1 MPGENLNSTV
11 IFTVPDSMKKTVSA
25 GSPCRKSFAD
35 FANWTDFLAT
45 ATNVPDLSELQDSV
59 NLSEMIA
66 ITRFDPDSDPLQLV
80 NHVLGE
86 DFYATRLYHDL
97 RQVTGYMYDVD
108 VRLNALKTRAIYTVA
123 HACDPMNVSK
133 ARELIQLNLISI
145 QRENVTPAELQQA
158 KALLLRQIPRARQR
172 SKPGIP
178 AYNCPQLD
186 RHLS

>member
-1 MPGENLNSTV
+1 V

-25 GSPCRKSFAD
+25 GSSCRKSFAD

-45 ATNVPDLSELQDSV
+45 AANVPELIELQNSV
-59 NLSEMIA
+59 NLSEMIT
-66 ITRFDPDSDPLQLV
+66 ITRFDPDYDPLQLA

-86 DFYATRLYHDL
+86 DFYPTRLYHDL
-97 RQVTGYMYDVD
+97 RQVTGYDVD
-108 VRLNALKTRAIYTVA
+108 VRLNALKTRAIYTVTY
-123 HACDPMNVSK
+123 ACDPMNVSK
-133 ARELIQLNLISI
+133 ARELIQRDLISI
-145 QRENVTPAELQQA
+145 QKENVTPAELQQA

-178 AYNCPQLD
+178 AYNCSQLD

>member
-1 MPGENLNSTV
+1 MPGEKLNSTV
-11 IFTVPDSMKKTVSA
+11 IFTVPDSMKKAVSA
-25 GSPCRKSFAD
+25 GSPCRKSFKD

-45 ATNVPDLSELQDSV
+45 AANVPNLSELQDSV
-59 NLSEMIA
+59 NLSVLTA
-66 ITRFDPDSDPLQLV
+66 ISRFDPDYDPLQV
-80 NHVLGE
+80 ANHVLGE

-97 RQVTGYMYDVD
+97 RHVTSYVYDVD
-108 VRLNALKTRAIYTVA
+108 VRLNAQKTRAIYTVTY
-123 HACDPMNVSK
+123 ACDPMNVSK

-178 AYNCPQLD
+178 AYDCPQLD

>member
-1 MPGENLNSTV
+1 MPGEKLNSTV

-25 GSPCRKSFAD
+25 GSPCRKSFKD

-45 ATNVPDLSELQDSV
+45 AANVPDLSELQDSV
-59 NLSEMIA
+59 NLSVLTA
-66 ITRFDPDSDPLQLV
+66 ISRFDPDYDPLQLA

-97 RQVTGYMYDVD
+97 RQVTGYVYDVD
-108 VRLNALKTRAIYTVA
+108 VRLNAQKTRAIYTVTY
-123 HACDPMNVSK
+123 ACDPMNVSK
-133 ARELIQLNLISI
+133 ARELIQLNLISM

>member
-1 MPGENLNSTV
+1 MPGEKLNSTV

-45 ATNVPDLSELQDSV
+45 AANVPDLSELQDSV
-59 NLSEMIA
+59 NLSVLTA
-66 ITRFDPDSDPLQLV
+66 ISRFDPDYDPLQV
-80 NHVLGE
+80 AYHVLGE
-86 DFYATRLYHDL
+86 DFNATRLHHDL
-97 RQVTGYMYDVD
+97 RQVTGYVYNVD
-108 VRLNALKTRAIYTVA
+108 VRLNAQKTRAICTVTY
-123 HACDPMNVSK
+123 ACDPMNVSK
-133 ARELIQLNLISI
+133 ARELIQRDLISM
-145 QRENVTPAELQQA
+145 QKENVMPAELQQA